1 MFILYSLALLWAP
14 PPSLQSDNN
23 AKESFSSYL
32 YTDPKHER
40 TKYFNDILP
49 DMYKHAHPYLLEKF
63 STYLYKEREERF
75 QTMKLLE
82 MVSHNLDV
90 LFSQENSASCFKFL
104 DLDGTVLRHKH
115 LDTVSA
121 GLSKLEGLRLKL
133 QHEENKLKS
142 NIEKLFCKNKL
153 KEWATEQYKYS
164 QSKLEEVKNL
174 LANVNIKY
182 ENLLIAKDRLCQ
194 VFKGIPK
201 NQKSKGE

>member
-1 MFILYSLALLWAP
+1 MFIFYSLALPWAP

-23 AKESFSSYL
+23 AKQSYSSYL
-32 YTDPKHER
+32 NADPKRER

-49 DMYKHAHPYLLEKF
+49 DMYKHAHPYLQEKF
-63 STYLYKEREERF
+63 SAYLYKEREERF

-82 MVSHNLDV
+82 MVNHNLDV

-104 DLDGTVLRHKH
+104 DLDGTVQRHKH
-115 LDTVSA
+115 LDAVSA
-121 GLSKLEGLRLKL
+121 GLSKLDGLRLKL

-164 QSKLEEVKNL
+164 QSKLEEVKKL
-174 LANVNIKY
+174 LANVNI
-182 ENLLIAKDRLCQ
+182 
-194 VFKGIPK
+194 
-201 NQKSKGE
+201 